1 MSKHTLAPWEI
12 DIDTRP
18 AEICTIYHIP
28 TQPTEDGKGQEWAH
42 IRGPIG
48 YWDADEEENMAN
60 ARLICAAPDLLE
72 ACESL
77 KDICRSLTITSGL
90 SSINGIDI
98 ENQLIKAHAAIA
110 KARGE

>member
-1 MSKHTLAPWEI
+1 MMSKHTPAPWEI

-28 TQPTEDGKGQEWAH
+28 TQPTEDGKGQQWAH

-60 ARLICAAPDLLE
+60 ARLICAAPDLFE
-72 ACESL
+72 AL
-77 KDICRSLTITSGL
+77 QRIAM
-90 SSINGIDI
+90 NGSVSQIISRADRDFMD
-98 ENQLIKAHAAIA
+98 AAIA